1 MVPSGIAALT
11 AAAVALAAWRARS
24 LTASGA
30 VAAWMVGTLVLLG
43 SGWQGGAVLAAFFV
57 SSSAV
62 SRLTLAAPGLD
73 PKGHRRDHRQ
83 VLANGG
89 PAALGGLLGICCG
102 QAGLWVIT
110 GSLAAAAADTWGT
123 AIGSR
128 SGPPPRLLW
137 SGRVVPPGTNGGV
150 TVLGSAAAA
159 AGALLVAALGAL
171 AAGAPRLL
179 PLAALVGFGGMLLDS
194 ALGAALQGRF
204 VCPGC
209 GEFSEWRVHRCG
221 TPTVRQGGIA
231 WLDNDGVNLAA
242 TTAAALLALAG
253 WAFSGPSP

>member
-1 MVPSGIAALT
+1 V
-11 AAAVALAAWRARS
+11 AWRARG

-30 VAAWMVGTLVLLG
+30 AAAWTVGTLILWG
-43 SGWQGGAVLAAFFV
+43 SGWEGGAVLAAFFV

-62 SRLTLAAPGLD
+62 SRLTVALPGID
-73 PKGHRRDHRQ
+73 PKGDRRDHRQ
-83 VLANGG
+83 VWANGG
-89 PAALGGLLGICCG
+89 PAALGALLGICCG

-110 GSLAAAAADTWGT
+110 GSLAAAAADTWAT

-128 SGPPPRLLW
+128 SGTPPRLLW
-137 SGRVVPPGTNGGV
+137 SGRTVPPGANGGV

-159 AGALLVAALGAL
+159 AGALLVAALGAV
-171 AAGAPRLL
+171 AGGVPRIL
-179 PLAALVGFGGMLLDS
+179 PLATLIGFAGMLLDS
-194 ALGAALQGRF
+194 VLGGLLQGRF
-204 VCPGC
+204 VCSTC
-209 GEFSEWRVHRCG
+209 GESSEWRVHRCG

-253 WAFSGPSP
+253 WAVSGPSR